1 MLWAVSP
8 LGVMGWG
15 WEMGPRR
22 PFCWLTAPEP
32 GGKKGRRE
40 TEQAKT
46 DARGTWDRKKL
57 KRRGMWPR
65 EGHTGVGGA
74 VVRARPEGPG
84 EGTDPSSS

>member
-1 MLWAVSP
+1 MPWAVSP

-32 GGKKGRRE
+32 WGKKGRRE

-46 DARGTWDRKKL
+46 DPRGTWDRKKWQGSEIHSSGISRNCAQAL
-57 KRRGMWPR
+57 DKEVVWLRGLIC
-65 EGHTGVGGA
+65 G
-74 VVRARPEGPG
+74 
-84 EGTDPSSS
+84 S